1 MRELLADLGL
11 AIQQELEAVKRE
23 VAYGTSRHLE
33 EVVLQAV
40 SEGVKI
46 GVREGI
52 KQGIKEVLAELLKET
67 KKEENSE
74 TEKTI
79 KAKSE
84 QRKK

>member
-11 AIQQELEAVKRE
+11 AIQEELETIKRE
-23 VAYGTSRHLE
+23 VAYGMTRHLE

-52 KQGIKEVLAELLKET
+52 KQGIKEALAELLKEA
-67 KKEENSE
+67 KKEENSA
-74 TEKTI
+74 TEKN
-79 KAKSE
+79 
-84 QRKK
+84 Q